1 MKISCAALL
10 EKSYFNYLLG
20 CKERAAACA
29 SRFWAPGLTEG
40 VAGCTFAL
48 KIPTWGSVALAVI
61 GNVRENMKTEVGVT
75 TGPIA
80 VARARSMRRTPP

>member
-20 CKERAAACA
+20 CKQRAAACA

-40 VAGCTFAL
+40 VAVSTFAGT
-48 KIPTWGSVALAVI
+48 KCFKRFRHG
-61 GNVRENMKTEVGVT
+61 EVS
-75 TGPIA
+75 PLQ
-80 VARARSMRRTPP
+80 